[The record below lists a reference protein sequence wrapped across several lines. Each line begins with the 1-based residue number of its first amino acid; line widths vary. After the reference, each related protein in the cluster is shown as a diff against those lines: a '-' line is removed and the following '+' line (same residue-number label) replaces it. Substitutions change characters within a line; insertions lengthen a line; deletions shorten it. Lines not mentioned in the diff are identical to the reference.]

1 MNQTAVTTATAEGSL
16 SRSLQPRHMS
26 MITIGGIIGAGLFV
40 SSSAAIAAVGPAI
53 VISYAITGALV
64 LLIMRMLG
72 EMAVA
77 MPQIRS
83 FTEFARAGLGNW
95 AGFSVG
101 WLYWYFWVIVIPAEA
116 IAGANIVYGWMH
128 PAFPGIDA
136 WVYGIAL
143 MAIMTGV
150 NLMSA
155 RSYGEF
161 EFWFSSIKVAAI
173 IVFIL
178 LTASYAFGL
187 IGPHQ
192 ATFGNLTAHGGFM
205 PNGPTVIFAAVTTVF
220 FSLTG
225 AEIVTIAAAESA
237 EPAKAVASMTSTVV
251 WRILIFYVGSIFL
264 IVSVIPWDTIKP
276 GFSPFTR
283 ALDVMQIPGAGTI
296 MSAIILTAVLSC
308 LNSAF
313 YVASRVLFVL
323 AGRGDA
329 PHWLVKTNARHVPA
343 RSVMLG
349 CVAGVLG
356 IIAQQQSPDH
366 VFAFLVNA
374 SGALIVFVYMAIC
387 VSQVRLRRAR
397 EAAGQPAPA
406 LSMWLFPWASYL
418 AIAVLAGVLVA
429 MGSAPEHR
437 EELTASLV
445 SVAVALAAYLV
456 RRKLKAPAAA

>member
-1 MNQTAVTTATAEGSL
+1 MNQPAVTPVAAPAAL

-53 VISYAITGALV
+53 VISYAITGGLV

-77 MPQIRS
+77 MPNIRS
-83 FTEFARAGLGNW
+83 FTEFARAGLGDW
-95 AGFSVG
+95 AGFSAG
-101 WLYWYFWVIVIPAEA
+101 WLYWYFWIIVIPAEA
-116 IAGANIVYGWMH
+116 IAGALILNNWM
-128 PAFPGIDA
+128 PGVPT
-136 WVYGIAL
+136 WVFGVGL

-161 EFWFSSIKVAAI
+161 EFWFASIKVAAI
-173 IVFIL
+173 IVFIA
-178 LTASYAFGL
+178 LTAAYAFGL
-187 IGPHQ
+187 THASGS
-192 ATFGNLTAHGGFM
+192 TFGNLTSHGGFM
-205 PNGPTVIFAAVTTVF
+205 PMGPVSVLAAVTTVF

-225 AEIVTIAAAESA
+225 AEIVTIAAAESV

-276 GFSPFTR
+276 GFSPFTA
-283 ALDVMQIPGAGTI
+283 ALDAMNIQYAGTI

-323 AGRGDA
+323 AERGDA
-329 PHWLVKTNARHVPA
+329 PRALVKTNARHVPA

-349 CVAGVLG
+349 CVAGLAG
-356 IIAQQQSPDH
+356 ILARELSPDT

-374 SGALIVFVYMAIC
+374 SGALIVFVYMAIA
-387 VSQVRLRRAR
+387 VSQIRLRRAR
-397 EAAGQPAPA
+397 EAAGVLPSP
-406 LSMWLFPWASYL
+406 LTMWFFPWASYL
-418 AIAVLAGVLVA
+418 AIGAMIAVLIAMAYYPAHRSELLTSVL
-429 MGSAPEHR
+429 
-437 EELTASLV
+437 
-445 SVAVALAAYLV
+445 SVAVALIAYFAL
-456 RRKLKAPAAA
+456 RHGRSARAT